1 MIIQRAA
8 KSAVQKGEFECENDA
23 FKRQRHRKEPMP
35 VRTHLQEARR
45 ARGLTQREAAGALF
59 ISKDSLSRYER
70 GEQEPGLE
78 VAMRLSRYYQVAMDK
93 LFEIDDKHNA

>member
-1 MIIQRAA
+1 
-8 KSAVQKGEFECENDA
+8 
-23 FKRQRHRKEPMP
+23 MP
-35 VRTHLQEARR
+35 VRTHLQEARK

-78 VAMRLSRYYQVAMDK
+78 GAMRLSRYHEVAIDK

>member
-1 MIIQRAA
+1 MA
-8 KSAVQKGEFECENDA
+8 
-23 FKRQRHRKEPMP
+23 
-35 VRTHLQEARR
+35 VRTHLQEARK
-45 ARGLTQREAAGALF
+45 AKGLTQREVADALF

-78 VAMRLSRYYQVAMDK
+78 TAMRLSRYYEVAIDK